1 MGSWDSV
8 TQAWPRYL
16 IRQTSHLPFQVSS
29 RMPSPSPQSPLEAVV
44 SHVGCLGGA
53 HHSQKVILAN
63 HVPVPEFHSQRGW
76 GTWHLPQLQHLIP
89 VWEASLLDGLG
100 EEGVREDRANG
111 TILVS
116 ILQMGRLRFRIVSGF
131 PKVI

>member
-1 MGSWDSV
+1 MGLCHPGLAKVPDK
-8 TQAWPRYL
+8 AN
-16 IRQTSHLPFQVSS
+16 ITSTLPSEPQDAQPFSPVPLGGSGEPWRVS
-29 RMPSPSPQSPLEAVV
+29 
-44 SHVGCLGGA
+44 GGA
-53 HHSQKVILAN
+53 HHSQEVILAN
-63 HVPVPEFHSQRGW
+63 QVPVPEFHSQRGW

-116 ILQMGRLRFRIVSGF
+116 ILQMERLRFRMVSGF